1 MSSRSP
7 GPVIGVAGKCC
18 AGKDVVCNYL
28 LERGYHDLN
37 VDRIGHVA
45 LDFKR
50 EEVADAFGATVI
62 APDGSVDRA
71 ALGAIV
77 FANTAERSRLE
88 SIVHPWMVE
97 QVRLAVEEHRTNP
110 GLHPGVA
117 VNAALLFPMGLDRFC
132 DEILWVTAPLPA
144 RIRRARQRDGIT
156 VAQLFR
162 RLWSQRRLGPQDIGR
177 RADMI
182 TVKNSGTVA
191 ELYRQLARIEAQRWN
206 RTEHS

>member
-1 MSSRSP
+1 MSSRSS
-7 GPVIGVAGKCC
+7 GPVVGIAGRCC

-28 LERGYHDLN
+28 LERGYQDLN
-37 VDRIGHVA
+37 VDRIGHLA
-45 LDFKR
+45 LDVKR
-50 EEVADAFGATVI
+50 EEVAATFGASVM

-77 FANTAERSRLE
+77 FTNSAERSRLE
-88 SIVHPWMVE
+88 AIVHPWMVE
-97 QVRLAVEEHRTNP
+97 QVRLAVEEHRNNP
-110 GLHPGVA
+110 GLYPGVA

-132 DEILWVTAPLPA
+132 DEILWVTAPLAA
-144 RIRRARQRDGIT
+144 RIRRARRRDGMSP
-156 VAQLFR
+156 AQLFR

-191 ELYRQLARIEAQRWN
+191 ELYRQLARIEAQGWN